1 MKEEKKMNI
10 TISPDKASGV
20 YSNLAIIAHG
30 PSEFVMDFASILPGP
45 QQASVQSRVIMSPEN
60 AKKVLFAL
68 QDNIRKYEE
77 QFGKI
82 EIKQNAPVPGSV
94 LPLSFGAGE
103 A

>member
-10 TISPDKASGV
+10 TLAPDKAAGV

-30 PSEFVMDFASILPGP
+30 PQEFVLDFASMLPGP
-45 QQASVQSRVIMSPEN
+45 QQAAVLSRVIMTPEN

-68 QDNIRKYEE
+68 QDNVRKYEE
-77 QFGKI
+77 QYGKI
-82 EIKQNAPVPGSV
+82 EIKQNAPLPGST

>member
-10 TISPDKASGV
+10 TLAPDKAAGV

-30 PSEFVMDFASILPGP
+30 PQEFVLDFASMLPGP
-45 QQASVQSRVIMSPEN
+45 QQASVLSRVIMTPEN

-68 QDNIRKYEE
+68 QDNVRKYEE
-77 QFGKI
+77 QYGKI
-82 EIKQNAPVPGSV
+82 DIKQNAPVPGST

>member
-10 TISPDKASGV
+10 AISPDKTSGV

-30 PSEFVMDFASILPGP
+30 QSEFVFDFASLLPGP
-45 QQASVQSRVIMSPEN
+45 QQANVQSRVIMAPEN
-60 AKKVLFAL
+60 AKKVLLAL

-82 EIKQNAPVPGSV
+82 EIKQATPIPGSV

>member
-10 TISPDKASGV
+10 ALAPDKAAGV

-30 PSEFVMDFASILPGP
+30 PQEFVLDFASMLPGP
-45 QQASVQSRVIMSPEN
+45 QQASVLSRVIMTPEN

-68 QDNIRKYEE
+68 QDNVRKYEE
-77 QFGKI
+77 QYGKI
-82 EIKQNAPVPGSV
+82 EIKQNAPVPEST